1 MRRVAAAS
9 TALAV
14 LAGGASQPVA
24 AHAFGQRYD
33 LPLPLDFFLA
43 GGAAVVLLS
52 FVVAVVILRPAS
64 DHAWQRVL
72 PPVPR
77 WLRAAAESTIAA
89 LGVFLFL
96 LVLIAGYF
104 GNQESSENIA
114 TVLVWVLW
122 WIGLM
127 LVTALIGNIWPHLD
141 PWSTIWRRAR
151 SWLGRPSQAPVEGCP
166 PWGAWPAVAM
176 YFVYAWLEL
185 ASDFGEVPR
194 DLALLVLFYSV
205 GAWMA
210 MALFGENRWRAGADP
225 FSRIFGLFGSFAP
238 FSRNPIGQV
247 TLRLPGAGLL
257 GNHPRALGEI
267 AFVLLVLATVTF
279 DGISETPP
287 WSSAIDWLAHS
298 PSLRPVLLS
307 LGDAGIDVL
316 MTANTLGLLLT
327 GLVFFAV
334 FAVVCR
340 LSALIGGGVSGSQAM
355 RAFALTFLPIAIAYP
370 AAHYL
375 SYLLLA
381 GQLAIPLAS
390 DPLGWGWDL
399 FGTRGHTIDLGVISM
414 KTVWYIA
421 VVAIVTGHVVSVT
434 LAHIEALRLFPT
446 RRAALLSQLP
456 MLVLMVAFTSTSLW
470 ILSQPIVQEPG

>member
-1 MRRVAAAS
+1 MRRVTAAA
-9 TALAV
+9 TALAA
-14 LAGGASQPVA
+14 LAGGVSPQAA

-52 FVVAVVILRPAS
+52 FVIAVVVLRPAS
-64 DHAWQRVL
+64 DRAWHWVL
-72 PPVPR
+72 PPMPQWV
-77 WLRAAAESTIAA
+77 RATAENAIAV

-127 LVTALIGNIWPHLD
+127 LVTALLGNIWPHLD
-141 PWSTIWRRAR
+141 PWSTIWRRIR
-151 SWLGRPSQAPVEGCP
+151 GWLGRPPQAPVVGFP

-176 YFVYAWLEL
+176 YFLYAWLEL

-194 DLALLVLFYSV
+194 DLALLVLSYSV
-205 GAWMA
+205 GAWTA
-210 MALFGENRWRAGADP
+210 MALFGESRWQAGADP
-225 FSRIFGLFGSFAP
+225 FRRVFGLFGRFAP
-238 FSRNPIGQV
+238 FSRNSAGQL

-257 GNHPRALGEI
+257 GDHPRAFGEI

-287 WSSAIDWLAHS
+287 WASAIDWLAHS
-298 PSLRPVLLS
+298 PSVRPLLLW
-307 LGDAGIDVL
+307 LGDSGVDIL
-316 MTANTLGLLLT
+316 MAANTLGLLLT
-327 GLVFFAV
+327 ALLFFTV
-334 FAVVCR
+334 FAAVCR
-340 LSALIGGGVSGSQAM
+340 LSALIGGGVSGGQAM
-355 RAFALTFLPIAIAYP
+355 RAFALSFLPIAIAYH

-390 DPLGWGWDL
+390 DPFGWGWDL
-399 FGTRGHTIDLGVISM
+399 FGTRGRTIDISVISM

-421 VVAIVTGHVVSVT
+421 VVAIVIGHVISVT

-456 MLVLMVAFTSTSLW
+456 MLALMVAFTSTSLW